1 MAIIDD
7 LRAMRDDGYRAFN
20 AALVPNVDPS
30 TMLGVRVPRLRAY
43 AKALARRDR
52 AGAEAFMER
61 LPHAWFEENM
71 LHGILIGLMAA
82 DQPQARAMLDRFL
95 PHVDNW
101 AVCDVIRARALMDD
115 PEATWRAITAWAAS
129 SHPYTVRF
137 AVDELM
143 IDYLDE
149 RFRPG
154 HLAFVAGI
162 GAGEYYVDMA
172 RAWYF
177 ATALT
182 KQWDAAIRVFEPGSP
197 VALDDWTRNKSIQK
211 ARESRRIDPGRK
223 ALLASLRRPAGRVS
237 GSA

>member
-82 DQPQARAMLDRFL
+82 DQPQARA
-95 PHVDNW
+95 
-101 AVCDVIRARALMDD
+101 LMDD

-129 SHPYTVRF
+129 GHPYTVRF

-182 KQWDAAIRVFEPGSP
+182 KQWDAAIRVFEPGSS
-197 VALDDWTRNKSIQK
+197 VALDDWTHNKSIQK
-211 ARESRRIDPGRK
+211 ARESRRIDPERK
-223 ALLASLRRPAGRVS
+223 TLLASLRRPAGRVS